1 MAIVTGYVSGVPS
14 QIEIEPIDSGGNV
27 YLEHK
32 AAVAFRAM
40 REAANAVG
48 IVLRANSGWR
58 SFEHQQRLYRQWE
71 EGRRKLRPC
80 KPGWSKH
87 HSGRAVDINRS
98 HDDPDGDGPL
108 IGATDAWLLAC
119 AANFHFY
126 KTVRGEPWHYEYIEG

>member
-1 MAIVTGYVSGVPS
+1 MPIVTGYVSGVPS
-14 QIEIEPIDSGGNV
+14 QIEVEPIDPGESV
-27 YLEHK
+27 YLEHR

-58 SFEHQQRLYRQWE
+58 SFEHQERLYKQWE

-80 KPGWSKH
+80 RPGWSKH

-98 HDDPDGDGPL
+98 HDTDPDGPGPEL
-108 IGATDAWLLAC
+108 APTDAWLLAC

-126 KTVRGEPWHYEYIEG
+126 KTTSEPWHFEYIEG